1 MSRKPGYDKVKVETI
16 LYALRTSPHGSWVR
30 DIAKKTGLKKSTVA
44 HYLKEHLSDKIE
56 VVHDSKHIKIIKLK
70 ESAKEKP
77 KEKPEKPSEKKAKPA
92 AKQKEDISEEDIED
106 MVGEGEQEPEEEV
119 EEIPDYIG

>member
-1 MSRKPGYDKVKVETI
+1 MSRKPGHDKIKLETI

-44 HYLKEHLSDKIE
+44 HYINNHLKDQIE

-70 ESAKEKP
+70 ATAKGKYAEKP
-77 KEKPEKPSEKKAKPA
+77 VEVPYVTPEMK
-92 AKQKEDISEEDIED
+92 IEET
-106 MVGEGEQEPEEEV
+106 
-119 EEIPDYIG
+119 EEIPCYIG

>member
-1 MSRKPGYDKVKVETI
+1 MSRKPGHDKVKVETI

-44 HYLKEHLSDKIE
+44 HYLKEHLSDKVE

-70 ESAKEKP
+70 EKIKEKTA
-77 KEKPEKPSEKKAKPA
+77 EKPSKKEKK
-92 AKQKEDISEEDIED
+92 EEISEEDIED
-106 MVGEGEQEPEEEV
+106 MVGEGEQGQGDSDSEV
-119 EEIPDYIG
+119 EEVPDYIG